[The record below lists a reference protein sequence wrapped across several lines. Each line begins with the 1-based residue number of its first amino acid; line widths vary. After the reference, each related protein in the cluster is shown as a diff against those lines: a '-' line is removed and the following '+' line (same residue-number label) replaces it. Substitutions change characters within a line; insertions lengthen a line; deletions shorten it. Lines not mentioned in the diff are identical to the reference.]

1 MCMRQLALFVVMM
14 TSLCGAVSAQSC
26 DHPQYQRS
34 IRVLSEY
41 SDVSAA
47 CEQSEMED
55 GTVLDFV
62 MMSFDDYPDLF
73 SVQIAFEELVIWTLH
88 IPQRAIDVD
97 MALALVDAVEDTY
110 WTGDTGNQGE
120 LKLIRYLYAESDEEM
135 EEELLAGISEFIDL
149 NDLCGTASSQVEEAP
164 VQIEGEEWYVEAVR
178 GCMNSIENNPSGNFL
193 QTSLGT
199 ASVWQTKWPETTR

>member
-1 MCMRQLALFVVMM
+1 MHASTGPFRCDDDFALRSRLSTVVRPP
-14 TSLCGAVSAQSC
+14 AISAQ
-26 DHPQYQRS
+26 HPGAFGVQRC
-34 IRVLSEY
+34 EH
-41 SDVSAA
+41 A

-73 SVQIAFEELVIWTLH
+73 SVQIAFEELVIWTMH

-110 WTGDTGNQGE
+110 WTGDTGDQGE

-149 NDLCGTASSQVEEAP
+149 NDLCGTASSQAEEA
-164 VQIEGEEWYVEAVR
+164 QFKSKGR
-178 GCMNSIENNPSGNFL
+178 SGMSRL
-193 QTSLGT
+193 C
-199 ASVWQTKWPETTR
+199 AAA

>member
-73 SVQIAFEELVIWTLH
+73 SVQIAFEELVIWTMH
-88 IPQRAIDVD
+88 IPKRAIDVD

-110 WTGDTGNQGE
+110 WTGDTGDQGE

-149 NDLCGTASSQVEEAP
+149 NDLCGTASSQSKKP
-164 VQIEGEEWYVEAVR
+164 RFKSKGR
-178 GCMNSIENNPSGNFL
+178 SGMSRL
-193 QTSLGT
+193 C
-199 ASVWQTKWPETTR
+199 AAA